1 MKKIIFIFSSLFF
14 TPVFSVNASIQE
26 CQTYYLEFEDQYHS
40 KEYVGVD
47 SAVIN
52 QFKNSLR
59 MEVCFLEMG
68 YQNLGEVRF
77 DKGNGYGG
85 PYTIISSK
93 VGEMKITDYSGVLG
107 PYSIRVSDNNITV
120 LQLANGVLIDTFKKI
135 SRSSYLQIKEE
146 KRSRDLEEKRLE
158 EEKINELKSQ
168 IETKVIEFL
177 NDDRLADIIKYLKEI
192 GQKYSVEPL
201 LKPELKTKI
210 IDKIFVNPIKVVLK
224 KEIVNNYLKSTILS
238 DGWFSKSLNTTVDD
252 IYLSGDLLKSKTLG
266 DTFQIEVEIENLI
279 SDSDIVKLEL
289 LKIIGIDSENYIVIS
304 PIEINIEVEKIIH
317 KEFILFGGGNKSRKL
332 FLNKD
337 NFKTFSDNLL
347 NGDECQNKECDD
359 YIFSLKADKT
369 YNTSL
374 STSTFKIMKN
384 ELEDLFN
391 MYNNPKVFQYIEAK
405 TPSDNGGWVLRN
417 DFALHETFKNYVGN
431 DITEAFNKTLVSGQ
445 LGNIFFFSTYKDRLN
460 IFSVLEYKLKIN
472 GVNVNEIFPLTYSN
486 NSDQDL
492 KFNEKFMTI
501 QYHNVKN

>member
-1 MKKIIFIFSSLFF
+1 MKKIIFIFSCLFF
-14 TPVFSVNASIQE
+14 TTVFSVNASIQE

-40 KEYVGVD
+40 KDYVGVD
-47 SAVIN
+47 SAVIK
-52 QFKNSLR
+52 QFKNSVR
-59 MEVCFLEMG
+59 MKVCFLDMG
-68 YQNLGEVRF
+68 YENLGEVRF
-77 DKGNGYGG
+77 DKGNGYGS
-85 PYTIISSK
+85 PYKIISSK

-107 PYSIRVSDNNITV
+107 PYSISVSDNNITV

-135 SRSSYLQIKEE
+135 SYSSYLQ
-146 KRSRDLEEKRLE
+146 
-158 EEKINELKSQ
+158 KINELKSQ
-168 IETKVIEFL
+168 IETKVIELL
-177 NDDRLADIIKYLKEI
+177 NDDRLADIVKYLKEMDH
-192 GQKYSVEPL
+192 KYSFEPL

-224 KEIVNNYLKSTILS
+224 KEMVNNYLKSTILS

-289 LKIIGIDSENYIVIS
+289 SKIIGIDSENYFVIS

-369 YNTSL
+369 YNTSF

-431 DITEAFNKTLVSGQ
+431 DITEAFNKTLFSGQ

-460 IFSVLEYKLKIN
+460 ILSVLEYKLKIN

>member
-1 MKKIIFIFSSLFF
+1 MKKIIFIFSCLFI

-26 CQTYYLEFEDQYHS
+26 CQTYYLEFEDQTHT

-59 MEVCFLEMG
+59 MNVCLFSEMG
-68 YQNLGEVRF
+68 YLGMVRF
-77 DKGNGYGG
+77 DKGNGYGW
-85 PYTIISSK
+85 PYKIISSK
-93 VGEMKITDYSGVLG
+93 FGEMKITDDSGELG

-120 LQLANGVLIDTFKKI
+120 LQLANGVLIDTFKNI
-135 SRSSYLQIKEE
+135 SYSSYLQN
-146 KRSRDLEEKRLE
+146 
-158 EEKINELKSQ
+158 INELKSQ
-168 IETKVIEFL
+168 IETKSIELL
-177 NDDRLADIIKYLKEI
+177 NDDRMADIVEYLKEMNY
-192 GQKYSVEPL
+192 KYSFEPL
-201 LKPELKTKI
+201 FKPELKTKI

-224 KEIVNNYLKSTILS
+224 KEMVNNYLKSIILS
-238 DGWFSKSLNTTVDD
+238 NGWFSKSLNTTVDD

-289 LKIIGIDSENYIVIS
+289 SKVIGIDYENYFVIS